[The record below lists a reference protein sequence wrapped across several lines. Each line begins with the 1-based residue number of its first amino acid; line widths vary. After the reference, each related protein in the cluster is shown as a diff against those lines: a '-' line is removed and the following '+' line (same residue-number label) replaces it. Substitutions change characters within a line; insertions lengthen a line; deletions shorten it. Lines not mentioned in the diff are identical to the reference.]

1 MSILT
6 RALSWNANYVKPSR
20 GVCLFRISSHKLI
33 CKPVNLVV
41 VKILCRWPHPVL
53 GLIEPAKFIPLAETT
68 GLINDLMV
76 SLLRTACTQARALP
90 EHMTIAVNVAPQQI
104 QDLGLAHRILAVLS
118 ETGFP
123 PHRLEVELTENALVD
138 DLPEAK
144 RVISTLKGL
153 GIKVAL
159 DDFGTGYS
167 SLGYLADLPID
178 TIKIDRSFIK
188 TMHERE
194 ESAKIVAAILGLG
207 RSLHLKTIAEGV
219 ESARDADFLAE
230 HGCTLG
236 QGYYFARPM
245 PIAEAVA
252 FVRQPMPEHGFRHI
266 A

>member
-1 MSILT
+1 M
-6 RALSWNANYVKPSR
+6 
-20 GVCLFRISSHKLI
+20 
-33 CKPVNLVV
+33 
-41 VKILCRWPHPVL
+41 L

-90 EHMTIAVNVAPQQI
+90 EHMTMAVNVAPQQI

-219 ESARDADFLAE
+219 ESARDADFLTE

-236 QGYYFARPM
+236 QGIISPAPCRL
-245 PIAEAVA
+245 
-252 FVRQPMPEHGFRHI
+252 RRR
-266 A
+266 

>member
-1 MSILT
+1 M
-6 RALSWNANYVKPSR
+6 
-20 GVCLFRISSHKLI
+20 
-33 CKPVNLVV
+33 
-41 VKILCRWPHPVL
+41 
-53 GLIEPAKFIPLAETT
+53 
-68 GLINDLMV
+68 
-76 SLLRTACTQARALP
+76 P

-144 RVISTLKGL
+144 RVISTLNGL

-178 TIKIDRSFIK
+178 IIKIDRSFIT

-207 RSLHLKTIAEGV
+207 RSLHLMTG
-219 ESARDADFLAE
+219 SR
-230 HGCTLG
+230 
-236 QGYYFARPM
+236 RS
-245 PIAEAVA
+245 
-252 FVRQPMPEHGFRHI
+252 
-266 A
+266 